1 MIYDHYTSILIVIVI
16 ILIHYTFFL
25 NYILNIEYEYVTI
38 FILTIFNKY
47 CIQYKNVIIFEFKLE
62 I

>member
-25 NYILNIEYEYVTI
+25 NYILNIEYVTI
-38 FILTIFNKY
+38 IILTIFNKY

>member
-16 ILIHYTFFL
+16 ILIHYTFCL
-25 NYILNIEYEYVTI
+25 NYILNIEYVTI